1 MNAIRRSTAC
11 LLTLAAAAAGVI
23 WTDRAGAQE
32 TFDFDV
38 GQYQKTPF
46 EWNGYL
52 ELRPERAWLDEDAA
66 LARIQFPG
74 EAVPATRDRVNGALE
89 LSALYRHG
97 IATAQATL
105 HSSGSV
111 GDGESNGETLLYEG
125 FVTLQPDSGTR
136 LEAGKR
142 TLRWG
147 KGYAFNPLG
156 FVERPKD
163 PNDPD
168 LSREGF
174 VMLGANLVK
183 SFDGPLSTLSFTPLL
198 VPTVGALNDDFGE
211 SGYLNPAAKLSMLY
225 RDTDID
231 LLVLGE
237 GARSL
242 RYGASFSRNLVPNV
256 EIHGEWARITDQS
269 RLVLAD
275 GGGQRIEEGDIDRY
289 LIGLRYLTERDIT
302 WIAEYYH
309 DEGGYRETET
319 RDIFRSVHEAH
330 EQPPASGQPAPA
342 VAQAIPQAVA
352 LARPNP
358 MRDYLYLRVSQKEPF
373 DILYLTPSITLIQNL
388 DDKSRSIS
396 PELTYTGI
404 DNLELRLRA
413 FLLSGDRLSEFGEK
427 PNQRR
432 IELRA
437 RYYW

>member
-1 MNAIRRSTAC
+1 MTAIRRSTIC
-11 LLTLAAAAAGVI
+11 LLTVAI
-23 WTDRAGAQE
+23 WADGATAQE

-66 LARIQFPG
+66 LAQIQFSG
-74 EAVPATRDRVNGALE
+74 GAVPATRDRVNGALE
-89 LSALYRHG
+89 LSGLYRHG

-105 HSSGSV
+105 HSSGST
-111 GDGESNGETLLYEG
+111 GDGETSGETRLYEG

-142 TLRWG
+142 ALRWG

-198 VPTVGALNDDFGE
+198 VPTTGGLNDDFGE
-211 SGYLNPAAKLSMLY
+211 SGHLNPAAKLSMLY

-242 RYGASFSRNLVPNV
+242 RYGASFSRNLAPNV
-256 EIHGEWARITDQS
+256 EIHGEWARITDQA
-269 RLVLAD
+269 RLVLD
-275 GGGQRIEEGDIDRY
+275 DGGQRIEEGDIDRY
-289 LIGLRYLTERDIT
+289 LVGLRYLTERETT

-309 DEGGYRETET
+309 DGGGYRETET
-319 RDIFRSVHEAH
+319 RDLFRSVHDAH
-330 EQPPASGQPAPA
+330 QRPPASGQAAPA
-342 VAQAIPQAVA
+342 VAPVAA

-388 DDKSRSIS
+388 DDASRSIS

-413 FLLSGDRLSEFGEK
+413 FVLSGDRLSEFGEK

-432 IELRA
+432 VELRA